1 MKGELITVKNLIK
14 NYPEND
20 FVTQKFDSLTLDA
33 LEKVRIIFSTPRS
46 GSTYLC
52 SKIHENCG
60 IVGHEYFHGSGYI
73 QYLAKRWKCYDNSM
87 INKEIYW
94 SNLVKY
100 RSFNRTL
107 IINLHG
113 SHLQLFYEFINKI
126 KSLDVRCVHLIRG
139 NILEQSVSYAVAK
152 KTGKWTKYY
161 DHLNDEDDL
170 VISNEELFQAART
183 INGQNLKINA
193 FIHKHKL
200 NSQPILYENTIRDA
214 DIMRLIDNLGLKMN
228 KSASIS
234 FDGLNLTKQSSLN
247 KSLLIEQFSKAI

>member
-1 MKGELITVKNLIK
+1 MKEESITVKNLIK

-20 FVTQKFDSLTLDA
+20 FITQKFDSLTLDS

-60 IVGHEYFHGSGYI
+60 IVGHEYFHASGYI

-87 INKEIYW
+87 IKIEDYW
-94 SNLVKY
+94 SNLVKH

-113 SHLQLFYEFINKI
+113 SHLQLFYKFINKI
-126 KSLDVRCVHLIRG
+126 KSLDVLCIHLIRG

-152 KTGKWTKYY
+152 KTRKWTKYY
-161 DHLNDEDDL
+161 NYLDDEDDL
-170 VISNEELFQAART
+170 VISNEELFQAAKA

-200 NSQPILYENTIRDA
+200 NSQPILYETIIKEA
-214 DIMRLIDNLGLKMN
+214 DIKSVIDSLGLKLN
-228 KSASIS
+228 KNTSIA
-234 FDGLNLTKQSSLN
+234 FDKLNLTKQSSSS
-247 KSLLIEQFSKAI
+247 KSLLIDQFSKAI